1 MILAAGLAGI
11 MLVAGGCGRKDTV
24 KEESFAEK
32 TTAAET
38 VIATTAAETGADAG
52 AMEGAGTGT
61 EADNSS
67 GDAAVIGGDAANLT
81 AEPGSVWFD
90 KDTLTAHGDI
100 ADTSG
105 TDAETEPAG
114 EETDVMAPV
123 KVWGTIVSVEG
134 DEDTADNPDVSPAG
148 AVITVDNQSDISS
161 PGEMIIHIDPAHSVV
176 VDAANG
182 LPVELSD
189 LEEGESFVAYL
200 GPAMTMSLPPQVT
213 AYAVIVKIPEDF
225 KAPAFVFSACA
236 VVDTDNGKLLD
247 AYGEQDYMLADNVEV
262 LPYLTRNIVTL
273 DDIHDGSRCLIWTDE
288 YDMVTKLVLFAD

>member
-1 MILAAGLAGI
+1 MKRKNYAVILAAGLAGI

-24 KEESFAEK
+24 KEEPSAEK

-38 VIATTAAETGADAG
+38 VIATTAAETGMAAG
-52 AMEGAGTGT
+52 ALEGAGTGT
-61 EADNSS
+61 EADNAS
-67 GDAAVIGGDAANLT
+67 GDAAVIGSDAANLT

-105 TDAETEPAG
+105 TDAGTEPAG
-114 EETDVMAPV
+114 EEMDVQAPV
-123 KVWGTIVSVEG
+123 KVWGSIVSVDG
-134 DEDTADNPDVSPAG
+134 DE
-148 AVITVDNQSDISS
+148 ITVDNQSDTSA

-176 VDAANG
+176 VDAVNG

-189 LEEGESFVAYL
+189 LEKGESFAAYL
-200 GPAMTMSLPPQVT
+200 GPAMTMSLPPQTT
-213 AYAVIVKIPEDF
+213 AYAVIVQIPEDF
-225 KAPAFVFSACA
+225 KAPAFVFAA
-236 VVDTDNGKLLD
+236 GTIVDTDNGKLLD
-247 AYGEQDYMLADNVEV
+247 VYGEQDYMLADGVEV